1 MPILSLNERGR
12 PTSGSDLS
20 DSRKLNTIRLK
31 QHLSLW
37 MRLIIAASLLSGCV
51 YHIDVQQG
59 NRLEQDDIIEVK
71 LGMTRNQVRF
81 ILGTPVVSDPF
92 NTNRWDYVYY
102 YRAGRAKTADQRW
115 LVIFFEENLVTEI
128 KSDLYAQE
136 FDS

>member
-1 MPILSLNERGR
+1 MDSQTLN
-12 PTSGSDLS
+12 L
-20 DSRKLNTIRLK
+20 IRLK
-31 QHLSLW
+31 QQLSLW

-59 NRLEQDDIIEVK
+59 NRLEQDDIKEVK

-102 YRAGRAKTADQRW
+102 YRSGRAKTADQRW
-115 LVIFFEENLVTEI
+115 LVVFFEDNLVSEI
-128 KSDLYAQE
+128 KSDLYSQE